1 MSRVS
6 VGALLFAAAVLLGGC
21 SRPGSAQVAELPIT
35 GKVTLDGQ
43 PVAGATVMFQSQST
57 LATFG
62 AVTAADGTY
71 HLQTSE
77 HRVGE
82 YKGPCKVS
90 ISKFLKS
97 DGTPLGPNEP
107 PFAGGATESLPRK
120 TSTLETTTLT
130 ADVPEGGG
138 TFDFDLKKE

>member
-6 VGALLFAAAVLLGGC
+6 IGSLLFAAAVLAGGC
-21 SRPGSAQVAELPIT
+21 SRPVPVQETELPVS

-43 PVAGATVMFQSQST
+43 PVAGATVMFQATAT

-62 AVTAADGTY
+62 GVTGEDGTY
-71 HLQTSE
+71 HLKTAE
-77 HRVGE
+77 IRTGE
-82 YKGPCKVS
+82 CKGPCRVS

-97 DGTPLGPNEP
+97 DGSPLGKDEV
-107 PFAGGATESLPRK
+107 PFLVGATESLPRE

-130 ADVPEGGG
+130 AEVPDGGG
-138 TFDFDLKKE
+138 TFDFALTKK